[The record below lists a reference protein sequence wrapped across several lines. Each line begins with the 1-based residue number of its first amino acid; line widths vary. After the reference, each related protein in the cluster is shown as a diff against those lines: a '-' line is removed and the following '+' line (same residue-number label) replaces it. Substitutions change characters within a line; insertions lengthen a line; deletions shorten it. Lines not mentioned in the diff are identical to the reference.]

1 MEFGVLNWP
10 RYLGPNMMGVELSWA
25 DSLYKYTLKTLDS
38 ILLGSE
44 KVLPVYHEWSFF
56 RIFNKK
62 IILYSW
68 HVFSYRVYHFYE
80 FESAAYQC
88 VRNLRTLL
96 FSLDANSIQLIL
108 LWKPESAFTC
118 STARCLLVPRR
129 ATIRALSCHVVAR
142 ARIYRARHVTKPTF
156 VEARVTPRAKTA
168 ICKNNNKMFY
178 ETAKNTMRCK
188 KYSRLCLNC

>member
-1 MEFGVLNWP
+1 
-10 RYLGPNMMGVELSWA
+10 MMGVELSWA

-38 ILLGSE
+38 TVSISVP
-44 KVLPVYHEWSFF
+44 KRYTMYHEWSFF

-62 IILYSW
+62 YI
-68 HVFSYRVYHFYE
+68 HDMCFSYYFYE
-80 FESAAYQC
+80 FESAASQC
-88 VRNLRTLL
+88 VRNLRKSL
-96 FSLDANSIQLIL
+96 FSLEASGIL
-108 LWKPESAFTC
+108 GLFFWKPESAFTC
-118 STARCLLVPRR
+118 STSRCLLVPSR

-156 VEARVTPRAKTA
+156 VEARVTPRAETA

-178 ETAKNTMRCK
+178 ETAKKTMRCE